1 MNKSLIIISLFV
13 LFISGII
20 NAQSQILTLD
30 DAIQLALQ
38 NNKDIKV
45 SYLNTEKSAAAVREA
60 FGYALPTVD
69 VAADFSHFLK
79 KPKMPFPD
87 FEALF
92 TNATYNILFEEN
104 IIPEDESKYQPIE
117 TQLQSFA
124 LNNTYSASLTLTQV
138 LFSSAVFEGIG
149 ASQTYYEL
157 AKQNL
162 ITLFQKLFCLFRLH
176 FMECCL
182 QKRFLI

>member
-1 MNKSLIIISLFV
+1 MNKSLILISLFV
-13 LFISGII
+13 LFLCGLI
-20 NAQSQILTLD
+20 NAQSQVLTLD

-157 AKQNL
+157 AKAELNNTVSKTVLSVQ
-162 ITLFQKLFCLFRLH
+162 TAFY
-176 FMECCL
+176 
-182 QKRFLI
+182 